1 MMCLI
6 ILLLLSPIRVFG
18 DEAQITHG
26 EIVLQISGLRNDNG
40 ILRVL
45 LFHSSDGFPSDHTKS
60 YVLKNVSIIKDSV
73 TVTIPNIPYND
84 YAVSVLHDENTNGEL
99 DTNWI
104 GLPKEGVGISNNAK
118 SILGPPKYKDAK
130 FKHNSNKLILNI
142 KMKYFF

>member
-6 ILLLLSPIRVFG
+6 ILLLLNPVRVFG
-18 DEAQITHG
+18 EEAQITHG
-26 EIVLQISGLRNDNG
+26 EILLQISGLRNDNG

-45 LFHSSDGFPSDHTKS
+45 LFNSSDGFPSDHTKS

-73 TVTIPNIPYND
+73 SVTITNIPYND
-84 YAVSVLHDENTNGEL
+84 YAVSVLHDENTNSEL

-142 KMKYFF
+142 EMKYFF